1 MMQTIKKTLL
11 ILLLTAI
18 VLCAWLTLLDIPATE
33 RIDAGVKRALI
44 SFTSARALN
53 AVISVAQGTEIAAQP
68 MGVGVTLTPGQL
80 LDPINDLVE
89 QFSSLMLIASVA
101 LGTQK
106 VLLLIGSYWPVSVL
120 LTIVTLVW
128 SVLYW
133 QEKLRPMW
141 LSKILL
147 LLLMVR
153 FVIPIITLGSDM
165 IFQHFLLEDY
175 QVNQQALVAASSEV
189 DALIQ
194 QSETNTPLAAE
205 AENPSL
211 WQQSKQNFANLMT
224 KTHDAFDIR
233 AHMEKLQAQAEAWT
247 RHIINLIV
255 IFLLQTLLIPLIL
268 VGGLYSM
275 VIKGVD

>member
-1 MMQTIKKTLL
+1 MQTIKKTLL
-11 ILLLTAI
+11 ILVLTAI
-18 VLCAWLTLLDIPATE
+18 ILCAWLTLFDLPATE
-33 RIDAGVKRALI
+33 RVDAGLKRALI

-53 AVISVAQGTEIAAQP
+53 AIISVAQGTEIAAQP

-106 VLLLIGSYWPVSVL
+106 VLLHMGSFWPVSVL
-120 LTIVTLVW
+120 LTIITLVW

-133 QEKLRPMW
+133 QEKSRPKW
-141 LSKILL
+141 LTKLLL

-153 FVIPIITLGSDM
+153 FVIPIITLGSEM
-165 IFQHFLLEDY
+165 IFQQFLLEDY
-175 QVNQQALVAASSEV
+175 MEHQQALVAASAEV
-189 DALIQ
+189 DAFIQ
-194 QSETNTPLAAE
+194 HSEMKTPPQAAVE
-205 AENPSL
+205 DPSF
-211 WQQSKQNFANLMT
+211 WQQSKQNIANLMT
-224 KTHDAFDIR
+224 KTHAALDVK
-233 AHMEKLQAQAEAWT
+233 AHMEKLQIAAEAWT

-268 VGGLYSM
+268 VGVLYSM
-275 VIKGVD
+275 VINNTD